1 MRLKNYLGI
10 KNKKVEKFFLF
21 GYYIYIANRLVNNIK
36 YSIMRKFKIRI
47 DARGNKD
54 IQTIFAD
61 DKDKAL
67 GIAKVNLGFKEN
79 DILLNWSREFYNDN
93 LEDLKFRCEL
103 VKDKDAIEVV
113 ELWVGE
119 ESHLEI
125 LRTDGY
131 YDSIFFED
139 KDKADEVYNI
149 LKVYNRD
156 ITPLEK
162 YHASF

>member
-1 MRLKNYLGI
+1 
-10 KNKKVEKFFLF
+10 
-21 GYYIYIANRLVNNIK
+21 
-36 YSIMRKFKIRI
+36 MRKFKIRI
-47 DARGNKD
+47 YAIGNED

-61 DKDKAL
+61 DKAKAL
-67 GIAKVNLGFKEN
+67 GIAKVNLGFKE
-79 DILLNWSREFYNDN
+79 DAILLNWNREFYNDN
-93 LEDLKFRCEL
+93 LEDLKLRCEL
-103 VKDKDAIEVV
+103 VKDKNAIEVV
-113 ELWVGE
+113 ALWVGDE
-119 ESHLEI
+119 AHLEI

-131 YDSIFFED
+131 YDTIYFED

>member
-1 MRLKNYLGI
+1 MPNYEGLI
-10 KNKKVEKFFLF
+10 DSPTAKAFF
-21 GYYIYIANRLVNNIK
+21 
-36 YSIMRKFKIRI
+36 
-47 DARGNKD
+47 
-54 IQTIFAD
+54 
-61 DKDKAL
+61 
-67 GIAKVNLGFKEN
+67 
-79 DILLNWSREFYNDN
+79 
-93 LEDLKFRCEL
+93 EL
-103 VKDKDAIEVV
+103 VKDKNVIEVV
-113 ELWVGE
+113 ELWVGN

-131 YDSIFFED
+131 YDTIYFED